1 MSEDMTDTDELA
13 VVPVNGR
20 SRTARRWRGVTGS
33 LAAGLVALAVLVL
46 GAGVVGT
53 FADVPGPGVA
63 PMIAHPVAGVLALA
77 AQRVADRK
85 NGPMAGIAGVVV
97 LAIVATALWT
107 FWWA

>member
-13 VVPVNGR
+13 LAAVNGR

-33 LAAGLVALAVLVL
+33 FAAGLVVLAVLVL
-46 GAGVVGT
+46 GAGLVCAFV
-53 FADVPGPGVA
+53 DVPGPGVA
-63 PMIAHPVAGVLALA
+63 PMIAHPVAAVLALA

-85 NGPMAGIAGVVV
+85 NGPVAGIAGLAVP
-97 LAIVATALWT
+97 AIVATALWT